1 MLRAEGRSLLLAEQ
15 YVERAVGVADYV
27 YILRRGEIVFVG
39 EPSQC
44 ASGVVFARYLGPS
57 A

>member
-44 ASGVVFARYLGPS
+44 ASGVVFARYLGAS